1 MLIVLM
7 CLCTWN
13 SVLELDVKVRTE
25 GKFKNAKCEMNI
37 REVQFY
43 TSQLNSAG
51 HHEVHRTMA
60 SKAPTC
66 HFIRAELIESGNIID
81 S

>member
-25 GKFKNAKCEMNI
+25 GKFKNAKCEMNK
-37 REVQFY
+37 RSSVLHKS
-43 TSQLNSAG
+43 T
-51 HHEVHRTMA
+51 
-60 SKAPTC
+60 
-66 HFIRAELIESGNIID
+66 
-81 S
+81 